1 MVSKEY
7 KYDVFISY
15 STVDQKVAEG
25 LCGYL
30 EQGYQYRCFVA
41 YRDIPP
47 SKVWARAVAEA
58 IDSSAMMVVVFS
70 ESFNVSLQTDRE
82 IELASENKIPI
93 LTFKLSNASMTGA
106 KKYYL
111 KNLNWID
118 AFPYPETYFGKLKDT
133 VDKLLSRD
141 SKGERR
147 QTEESERLR
156 REREEKERMIRE
168 DEGRKRGKNV
178 ELLIKDRGMV
188 PMAKSMTHENM
199 SNLPNLKVKCNL
211 DSELFIDR
219 KYVGNLDANEM
230 MRVPL
235 AEGEY
240 ILRVQGVE
248 YSETPVTETPVTE
261 TPEHIINDSCDFIE
275 EKVVMPNNDIIKEV
289 NLLTIREERLEREH
303 QEAAK
308 QFSKL
313 LKEAKIER
321 VKLKIDKIWD
331 WLMSWWVIFFCHII
345 PIIYLVIFAAGCAA
359 GCFETKIGGLWV
371 WIWIV
376 PVGLWTIAMGIIEL
390 LRSIIDKNDKKLKS
404 TN

>member
-1 MVSKEY
+1 MEGKDY

-41 YRDIPP
+41 YRDVPP
-47 SKVWARAVAEA
+47 SNVWARDIAEA

-70 ESFNVSLQTDRE
+70 ESFNVSSQTDRE

-133 VDKLLSRD
+133 VDKLLNRD
-141 SKGERR
+141 SKRERR

-211 DSELFIDR
+211 DSELFIDG

-248 YSETPVTETPVTE
+248 YFLVTE
-261 TPEHIINDSCDFIE
+261 TPEHIINESCDFIE
-275 EKVVMPNNDIIKEV
+275 EKVLMPNNDYIFEV
-289 NLLTIREERLEREH
+289 NLLNVREKRLERERK
-303 QEAAK
+303 ESSK
-308 QFSKL
+308 QLRKL
-313 LKEAKIER
+313 VKIEKIR
-321 VKLKIDKIWD
+321 RIKLKIDKIED
-331 WLMSWWVIFFCHII
+331 WILSWWVVLLLLLSFGGWF
-345 PIIYLVIFAAGCAA
+345 IYLIIVIIAVYF
-359 GCFETKIGGLWV
+359 FETKAEGLWV
-371 WIWIV
+371 WIGWMIFL
-376 PVGLWTIAMGIIEL
+376 PAGLWTIAMGIIVL
-390 LRSIIDKNDKKLKS
+390 LRSIIDKIDKKLKS
-404 TN
+404 TS